1 MKWSFK
7 IGRIAGI
14 DIKVHVTFLLLLIFF
29 GWGAWQ
35 QERSGAAV
43 VQGVGFILV
52 LFLCVILHEL
62 GHALTAKRYGIRTR
76 DIVLLPIGG
85 VARLERIPE
94 EPLKELLV
102 AIAGPAVNVV
112 IAGLLVVVLSASG
125 AWEGF
130 RSWSLFEVEGPFLEQ
145 VLRVNVQLVLF
156 NLLPAFP
163 MDGGRMLRAVLA
175 MRTDYVRA
183 TQVAATVGQG
193 MAFLFGL
200 IGLMKGWPMLAFV
213 ALFVWIG
220 AAQESSLAQMKA
232 ALGGIPVRRLMIT
245 DFRALHP
252 GETLQ
257 RAIELTLATTQRDF
271 PVVEGDRVIGVLT
284 QPQLIRA
291 LTEKGRDAPVE
302 EAMERNFQLAELS
315 EMIEPAFMRL
325 QTCNCSTLPVTDAGR
340 LVGLL
345 TLENVGEFI
354 SIQSAL
360 KS

>member
-1 MKWSFK
+1 MRWSFRL
-7 IGRIAGI
+7 GRIAGI
-14 DIKVHVTFLLLLIFF
+14 ELKVHVTFLLLLVWV
-29 GWGAWQ
+29 GWTYWK
-35 QERSGAAV
+35 EDHSLAAAIA
-43 VQGVGFILV
+43 GVLFILA
-52 LFLCVILHEL
+52 LFGCVVLHEL
-62 GHALTAKRYGIRTR
+62 GHALTARRYGIRTR

-85 VARLERIPE
+85 VARLERIPD
-94 EPLKELLV
+94 EPIRELLV

-112 IAGLLVVVLSASG
+112 IAALLFVGLVMTGSWHGIESLSLAEGSFPERVLLA
-125 AWEGF
+125 
-130 RSWSLFEVEGPFLEQ
+130 
-145 VLRVNVQLVLF
+145 NVSLVLF

-163 MDGGRMLRAVLA
+163 MDGGRMLRAALA
-175 MRTDYVRA
+175 MRWDYLRA

-200 IGLMKGWPMLAFV
+200 IGLMLGAPMLLFIAF
-213 ALFVWIG
+213 FVWIG

-252 GETLQ
+252 DDTLQ

-271 PVVEGDRVIGVLT
+271 PVVEADRVVGVLT
-284 QPQLIRA
+284 QRALIQG
-291 LTEKGRDAPVE
+291 LTEKGRDAPV
-302 EAMERNFQLAELS
+302 ASVMERNFQLAELS
-315 EMIEPAFMRL
+315 EMIEPAFLRL
-325 QTCNCSTLPVTDAGR
+325 QTCNCSTLPVLDAGR

-345 TLENVGEFI
+345 TLENVGEFL

>member
-1 MKWSFK
+1 MKWSWRV
-7 IGRIAGI
+7 GTIAGI
-14 DIKVHVTFLLLLIFF
+14 ELKVHATFLLLLVWV
-29 GWGAWQ
+29 GWVHWLQG
-35 QERSGAAV
+35 RTIGAALN
-43 VQGVGFILV
+43 GVFFILA
-52 LFLCVILHEL
+52 LFACVVLHEL
-62 GHALTAKRYGIRTR
+62 GHALTARRYGIRTR

-94 EPLKELLV
+94 EPIRELLV

-112 IAGLLVVVLSASG
+112 IAAALFLFLSATGTWQGPS
-125 AWEGF
+125 A
-130 RSWSLFEVEGPFLEQ
+130 VAVAEGPFLE
-145 VLRVNVQLVLF
+145 RVMFANVALVLF

-163 MDGGRMLRAVLA
+163 MDGGRMLRAALA
-175 MRTDYVRA
+175 MRWDYLRA

-200 IGLMKGWPMLAFV
+200 VGLLWNPFLLFV

-220 AAQESSLAQMKA
+220 AAQEASLAQMKM

-252 GETLQ
+252 DDTLQ
-257 RAIELTLATTQRDF
+257 RAIELTLAGTQRDF
-271 PVVEGDRVIGVLT
+271 PVVEGDRVAGVLT
-284 QPQLIRA
+284 QQALVRG
-291 LTEKGRDAPVE
+291 LTEQGRDAIVGSV
-302 EAMERNFQLAELS
+302 MERDFQLAELS
-315 EMIEPAFMRL
+315 EMIEPAFQRL
-325 QTCNCSTLPVTDAGR
+325 QSCNCSTLPVTDAGR

-345 TLENVGEFI
+345 TLENVGEFL

>member
-1 MKWSFK
+1 MRWSFR

-14 DIKVHVTFLLLLIFF
+14 DIKVHATFLLLLVFF
-29 GWGAWQ
+29 GWSSYSRRQSPADATLGI
-35 QERSGAAV
+35 
-43 VQGVGFILV
+43 GFILV
-52 LFLCVILHEL
+52 LFLCVVLHEL

-76 DIVLLPIGG
+76 DIILLPIGG

-94 EPLKELLV
+94 DPLKELLV
-102 AIAGPAVNVV
+102 AVAGPAVNVA
-112 IAGLLVVVLSASG
+112 IAAGLFVALSIRGDWQTGSA
-125 AWEGF
+125 F
-130 RSWSLFEVEGPFLEQ
+130 SLFEAHGPFLEQ
-145 VLRVNVQLVLF
+145 VFRINVQLVLF

-175 MRTDYVRA
+175 MRMEYVRA

-200 IGLMKGWPMLAFV
+200 LGLIASAPFLIFI

-220 AAQESSLAQMKA
+220 AAQESSLTQMKA

-252 GETLQ
+252 GDTLQ

-271 PVVEGDRVIGVLT
+271 PVVEGDRIVGVLT
-284 QPQLIRA
+284 QPRLIRG
-291 LTEKGRDAPVE
+291 LTEKGRDAPVDDV
-302 EAMERNFQLAELS
+302 MERDFQLAETS

-325 QTCNCSTLPVTDAGR
+325 QTCNCSTLPVIDGGR

-345 TLENVGEFI
+345 TLENVGEFL

>member
-1 MKWSFK
+1 MKWSWRV
-7 IGRIAGI
+7 GTIAGI
-14 DIKVHVTFLLLLIFF
+14 ELKVHATFLLLLVWV
-29 GWGAWQ
+29 GWVHWLQG
-35 QERSGAAV
+35 RTIGAALN
-43 VQGVGFILV
+43 GVFFILA
-52 LFLCVILHEL
+52 LFACVVLHEL
-62 GHALTAKRYGIRTR
+62 GHALTARRYGIRTR

-94 EPLKELLV
+94 EPIRELLV

-112 IAGLLVVVLSASG
+112 IAAALFLFLSATGTWQGPS
-125 AWEGF
+125 A
-130 RSWSLFEVEGPFLEQ
+130 VAVAEGPFLE
-145 VLRVNVQLVLF
+145 RVMFANVALVLF

-163 MDGGRMLRAVLA
+163 MDGGRMLRAALA
-175 MRTDYVRA
+175 MRWDYLRA

-200 IGLMKGWPMLAFV
+200 VGLLWNPFLLFV

-220 AAQESSLAQMKA
+220 AAQEASLAQMKM

-252 GETLQ
+252 DDTLQ
-257 RAIELTLATTQRDF
+257 RAIELTLAGTQRDF
-271 PVVEGDRVIGVLT
+271 PVVEGDRVAGVLT
-284 QPQLIRA
+284 QQALVRG
-291 LTEKGRDAPVE
+291 LTEQGRDAIVGSV
-302 EAMERNFQLAELS
+302 MERDFQLAELS
-315 EMIEPAFMRL
+315 EMIEPAFLRL
-325 QTCNCSTLPVTDAGR
+325 QSCNCSTLPVTDAGR

-345 TLENVGEFI
+345 TLENVGEFL

>member
-1 MKWSFK
+1 MKWSFRL
-7 IGRIAGI
+7 GRIAGI
-14 DIKVHVTFLLLLIFF
+14 DLKVHATFLLFLIWIAFVH
-29 GWGAWQ
+29 WQ
-35 QERSGAAV
+35 QGRSVAAV
-43 VQGVGFILV
+43 VAGVGFMLA
-52 LFLCVILHEL
+52 LFTCVVLHEL
-62 GHALTAKRYGIRTR
+62 GHALTARRYGIRTR

-94 EPLKELLV
+94 EPIKELLV

-112 IAGLLVVVLSASG
+112 IAAGLFVLLTSTGSPSSLDAP
-125 AWEGF
+125 GF
-130 RSWSLFEVEGPFLEQ
+130 VRAPFLERVMWTN
-145 VLRVNVQLVLF
+145 VLLVLF

-175 MRTDYVRA
+175 MRLEYVRA
-183 TQVAATVGQG
+183 TQIAATVGQG

-200 IGLMKGWPMLAFV
+200 VGLVTGQPMLVFV

-220 AAQESSLAQMKA
+220 AAQESSFAQMKA

-252 GETLQ
+252 ADTLQ
-257 RAIELTLATTQRDF
+257 RAIELTLATAQRDF
-271 PVVEGDRVIGVLT
+271 PVVDGERVIGVLT
-284 QPQLIRA
+284 QPALIRG
-291 LTEKGRDAPVE
+291 LTEKGRDAPV
-302 EAMERNFQLAELS
+302 ADVMERNFQLAELS
-315 EMIEPAFMRL
+315 EMIEPAFLRL
-325 QTCNCSTLPVTDAGR
+325 QSCNCSTLPVTDAGR

-345 TLENVGEFI
+345 TLENVGEFL

>member
-1 MKWSFK
+1 MRWSWPLGK
-7 IGRIAGI
+7 IAGI
-14 DIKVHVTFLLLLIFF
+14 ELKVHATFVLLLVWV
-29 GWGAWQ
+29 GWIHWQ
-35 QERSGAAV
+35 EGRSIAAAAN
-43 VQGVGFILV
+43 GVLFILA
-52 LFLCVILHEL
+52 LFACIVLHEL
-62 GHALTAKRYGIRTR
+62 GHALTARRYGIRTR

-94 EPLKELLV
+94 EPIRELLV

-112 IAGLLVVVLSASG
+112 IAAVLFVALSVTGSWQGLDGLAI
-125 AWEGF
+125 A
-130 RSWSLFEVEGPFLEQ
+130 EGPFFER
-145 VLRVNVQLVLF
+145 VLFANVAIVLF

-163 MDGGRMLRAVLA
+163 MDGGRMLRAALA
-175 MRTDYVRA
+175 MHWDYLRA

-193 MAFLFGL
+193 MALLFGL
-200 IGLMKGWPMLAFV
+200 MGLLWNPFLLFV

-252 GETLQ
+252 DDTLQ
-257 RAIELTLATTQRDF
+257 RTIELTLASTQRDF
-271 PVVEGDRVIGVLT
+271 PVVEGDRVVGVLT
-284 QPQLIRA
+284 QSALIRG
-291 LTEKGRDAPVE
+291 LTEKGPDAPV
-302 EAMERNFQLAELS
+302 ASVMERNFQLAELS

-325 QTCNCSTLPVTDAGR
+325 QSCNCSTLPVTDAGR

-345 TLENVGEFI
+345 TLENVGEFL

-360 KS
+360 KG

>member
-1 MKWSFK
+1 MRWSWRLGK
-7 IGRIAGI
+7 IAGI
-14 DIKVHVTFLLLLIFF
+14 ELKVHVTFLLVV
-29 GWGAWQ
+29 AWVAWSYWRAGQ
-35 QERSGAAV
+35 SLAAV
-43 VQGVGFILV
+43 LTGVLFILA
-52 LFLCVILHEL
+52 LFGCVVLHEL
-62 GHALTAKRYGIRTR
+62 GHALTARRFGIRTR

-94 EPLKELLV
+94 EPLSELLV
-102 AIAGPAVNVV
+102 AIAGPAVNLVISALLFVV
-112 IAGLLVVVLSASG
+112 MSVTGTWRAIEATWSADAS
-125 AWEGF
+125 
-130 RSWSLFEVEGPFLEQ
+130 FLERM
-145 VLRVNVQLVLF
+145 LLANVILVAF

-163 MDGGRMLRAVLA
+163 MDGGRMLRAALA
-175 MRTDYVRA
+175 MQWDYVRA

-200 IGLMKGWPMLAFV
+200 IGLLLGAPMLLFI

-220 AAQESSLAQMKA
+220 AAQESSFAQMKA

-252 GETLQ
+252 EDTLQ

-271 PVVEGDRVIGVLT
+271 PVVEGDRVVGVLT
-284 QPQLIRA
+284 QPA
-291 LTEKGRDAPVE
+291 LVRGLSEKGRDAAVLSV
-302 EAMERNFQLAELS
+302 METNFQLAELS
-315 EMIEPAFMRL
+315 EMIEPAFLRL
-325 QTCNCSTLPVTDAGR
+325 QTCNCSTLPVLDSGR

-345 TLENVGEFI
+345 TLENVGEFL